1 MTGTVR
7 NVLIVLAIAA
17 AVAFL
22 PGAGLAADLVNYL
35 LSLLFF
41 GGLAWL
47 AARLY
52 VEHRIDLESL
62 GDRGRLILYGAI
74 GVAVLTIAAT
84 PRLWNT
90 GPGTLVWFLLIGA
103 ASYALYM
110 SYRAYRDLA

>member
-1 MTGTVR
+1 MTATVR

-22 PGAGLAADLVNYL
+22 PGAGLAANLVNYL

-47 AARLY
+47 AGRLY
-52 VEHRIDLESL
+52 LEHRLDLESL
-62 GDRGRLILYGAI
+62 GDRRRLILYGAI
-74 GVAVLTIAAT
+74 GVAALTIAAT

-90 GPGTLVWFLLIGA
+90 GPGTLLWFLLLA
-103 ASYALYM
+103 AVSYALYV